1 MKLLLLLLLLLL
13 LIMSDIPIAQ
23 IINSDGEVKID
34 KNYITNV
41 VITKIYDELKDEI
54 RNEEMRLLEERNKEI
69 TKLEMKRIK
78 EVIEHEKSLNNLIL
92 ENKNKEWAYNNPE
105 VDKYIFN
112 KKQMEKDREHR
123 RMIEQQNEEH
133 KRNLEDKKLKTELEN
148 INKENNLKLEKI
160 NKENKLIQLNINKE
174 IYQIETLGY
183 FLIGGGIS
191 IVIFSNILK
200 YGIRSFI

>member
-41 VITKIYDELKDEI
+41 VITKIYDKLKDEI